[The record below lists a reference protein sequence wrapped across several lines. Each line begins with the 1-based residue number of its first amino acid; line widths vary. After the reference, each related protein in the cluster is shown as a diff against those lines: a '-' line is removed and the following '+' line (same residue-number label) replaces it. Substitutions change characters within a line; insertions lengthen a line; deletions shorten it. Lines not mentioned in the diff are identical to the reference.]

1 LWVCVVQ
8 TWWDRMTEIDLEEC
22 RCPYCD
28 AEANDPWAIEKGFST
43 VRCRSCEF
51 LFLSPRPS
59 PSARTAATNT
69 GTHKA
74 AGDMDISE
82 RYVSAKVAIYRS
94 ILAEI
99 FADVW
104 GGGEPVS
111 WVDIGSGYGEVMDAV
126 RSLAPAGSTVMG
138 IEPME
143 VKAQSA
149 IKRGLNVQ
157 LGYAGPH
164 SPKAQ
169 YASLINVF
177 SHVYEFDALLKD
189 ISLVLLDK
197 GELFLETGDMTDIHR
212 RQDLPFELGSPDHVT
227 FASETHI
234 RGFLERNGFEIVS
247 IKKKR
252 VDGIVNTLKN
262 ILKKAIGRSV
272 IIKFPYSSKYK
283 TMFVRARK
291 I

>member
-1 LWVCVVQ
+1 
-8 TWWDRMTEIDLEEC
+8 
-22 RCPYCD
+22 
-28 AEANDPWAIEKGFST
+28 

-82 RYVSAKVAIYRS
+82 RYVSAKVGIYRS
-94 ILAEI
+94 IFAEI

-104 GGGEPVS
+104 GGGKPVS

-126 RSLAPAGSTVMG
+126 RSLAPPGSSVMG

-189 ISLVLLDK
+189 ISHVLLDR
-197 GELFLETGDMTDIHR
+197 GELFLETGDMTDIRR

-262 ILKKAIGRSV
+262 MIKKAIGSSV